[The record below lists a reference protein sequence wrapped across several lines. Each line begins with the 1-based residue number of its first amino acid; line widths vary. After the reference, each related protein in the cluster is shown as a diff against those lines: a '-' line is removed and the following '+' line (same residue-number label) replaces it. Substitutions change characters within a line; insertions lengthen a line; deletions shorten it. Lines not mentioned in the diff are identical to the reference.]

1 MIYETGGMLQ
11 EFVVDIVVI
20 IIIIIRKPG
29 KIISGRPKGMN

>member
-20 IIIIIRKPG
+20 IIRKPG

>member
-20 IIIIIRKPG
+20 IIIIRKPG